1 MTGHA
6 AVVLA
11 AGYSQRLG
19 QPKQLL
25 RAGGETLLR
34 RSVRLALET
43 SPDTLV
49 VVLPQHP
56 RFEEELHGL
65 PAQRLRNPNPGLGI
79 GIGGSLS
86 LAAPHVHSAAR
97 VLVMICDQPT
107 LRVEHLRAL
116 LGAAAAAPSG
126 CAATVLGDTIGVP
139 AVVPGSWFTGTGPQP
154 ADGGFGRRLRQ
165 TEAIARCSGAG
176 LDCDIDT
183 PEDLRRAR
191 ALGWL
196 DPASA

>member
-11 AGYSQRLG
+11 AGCSQRLG

-65 PAQRLRNPNPGLGI
+65 PAQRLRNPTPGLGI
-79 GIGGSLS
+79 GGSLA
-86 LAAPHVHSAAR
+86 LAATHVHSAAR

-116 LGAAAAAPSG
+116 LGAATAAPSG

-139 AVVPGSWFTGTGPQP
+139 AVVPGTWFAGTGLQP

-165 TEAIARCSGAG
+165 TEGIARCSGAG
-176 LDCDIDT
+176 LECDIDT

>member
-6 AVVLA
+6 VVVLA
-11 AGYSQRLG
+11 AGCSQRLG

-34 RSVRLALET
+34 RSVRLAVET

-65 PAQRLRNPNPGLGI
+65 PAQWLRNPNPGLGV
-79 GIGGSLS
+79 GGSLS
-86 LAAPHVHSAAR
+86 LAATHVYSAAR
-97 VLVMICDQPT
+97 VLVMICDQPM
-107 LRVEHLRAL
+107 LRVDHLRAL

-126 CAATVLGDTIGVP
+126 CAATVLCDTIGVP
-139 AVVPGSWFTGTGPQP
+139 AVVPGTWFAGTGLE
-154 ADGGFGRRLRQ
+154 AAGGGFGQRLRQ
-165 TEAIARCSGAG
+165 TKGIARCSGAG
-176 LDCDIDT
+176 LECDIDT

-191 ALGWL
+191 ELGWL